1 VREARTLNQP
11 SPLTAYTNVER
22 ELSLINL
29 SLRQQLVG
37 FDNCCKSLKSIVA
50 QLRIIAS
57 YFENKLRE
65 YNKNVEVITTLV
77 TDQEEELWWFIP
89 WCPICVATV
98 AALCAIFVGAP
109 TFAFCVSVCQI
120 LPFPLNLIRGAACAG
135 LIALSCLAGA
145 CGICVYVGL
154 CKPREC

>member
-11 SPLTAYTNVER
+11 SPLTAHTNVER

-29 SLRQQLVG
+29 SLRQQLAG

-98 AALCAIFVGAP
+98 AALCAIFVGTP
-109 TFAFCVSVCQI
+109 TFAFCLGLSNSPISAKPYLWCSLCWFNCVI
-120 LPFPLNLIRGAACAG
+120 LPCW
-135 LIALSCLAGA
+135 CLWHL
-145 CGICVYVGL
+145 CV
-154 CKPREC
+154 CRFM

>member
-1 VREARTLNQP
+1 MREARTLNQP
-11 SPLTAYTNVER
+11 SPLTAHTNVER

-65 YNKNVEVITTLV
+65 YNKNVEVITTSSNRPGRGTMVVHTMVSYMCSNSSGTMCYLCGYAYICLLCLGLSNSPISAKPY
-77 TDQEEELWWFIP
+77 LWCSLCWFN
-89 WCPICVATV
+89 CV
-98 AALCAIFVGAP
+98 
-109 TFAFCVSVCQI
+109 I
-120 LPFPLNLIRGAACAG
+120 LPCW
-135 LIALSCLAGA
+135 CLWHL
-145 CGICVYVGL
+145 CV
-154 CKPREC
+154 CRFM

>member
-1 VREARTLNQP
+1 
-11 SPLTAYTNVER
+11 
-22 ELSLINL
+22 
-29 SLRQQLVG
+29 LVG
-37 FDNCCKSLKSIVA
+37 FDNCFKSLKSIVA

-98 AALCAIFVGAP
+98 AALCAISVGTP
-109 TFAFCVSVCQI
+109 TFAFCVSVCQT
-120 LPFPLNLIRGAACAG
+120 LPFPLNLVCGAAYAG

-154 CKPREC
+154 CKPGEC